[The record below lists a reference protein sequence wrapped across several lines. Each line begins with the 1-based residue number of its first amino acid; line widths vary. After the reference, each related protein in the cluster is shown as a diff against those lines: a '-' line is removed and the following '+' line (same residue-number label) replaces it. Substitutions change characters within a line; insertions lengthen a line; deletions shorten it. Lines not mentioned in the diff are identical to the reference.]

1 MSRWRVTLAMALTVA
16 VLATG
21 TPGSA
26 NAALDQH
33 ITAGQA
39 AAALDPVAALK
50 RQFVKRHGVR
60 ITVYTA
66 STAIDSDARKPTK
79 ESAGVVEFGKGG
91 VMATDLAYPDAA
103 TPGTHY
109 LHTRKR
115 FYEQLSDPAQRPPKK
130 KWILIDWRPDFL
142 IELGHIR
149 VTDPVT
155 LKAVLSTTARTQPGP
170 VYDGT
175 RTTLYEGM
183 ITFAQLRK
191 AYPKMSIGFG
201 SKPEDYP
208 DWTVSWKLWI
218 GQDQLVRR
226 AWSAWREPNDIK
238 DENFPDEYISAVVDT
253 RLSRWGTKLHI
264 SLPPANQVITAKEYR
279 KWREAHP

>member
-1 MSRWRVTLAMALTVA
+1 MSRWRVALAMPLTVA

-21 TPGSA
+21 TPSSA

-33 ITAGQA
+33 ITADQA
-39 AAALDPVAALK
+39 AVPLDPIAALK

-66 STAIDSDARKPTK
+66 STAIASDGRKPTK

-91 VMATDLAYPDAA
+91 VMATDLTYPS
-103 TPGTHY
+103 PGSRY
-109 LHTRKR
+109 VQTRKR
-115 FYEQLSDPAQRPPKK
+115 FYEQLSDPAKRPPKK
-130 KWILIDWRPDFL
+130 KWILIGLQPPFL
-142 IELGHIR
+142 IEVGHIR

-175 RTTLYEGM
+175 RTTLYEGV

-191 AYPKMSIGFG
+191 AYPKMRIGFH
-201 SKPEDYP
+201 SYPEDYP

-226 AWSAWREPNDIK
+226 AWSAWREPNDIRDK
-238 DENFPDEYISAVVDT
+238 SFPDEYISAVVDT
-253 RLSRWGTKLHI
+253 RLSRWGMKLHI
-264 SLPPANQVITAKEYR
+264 GLPPADQVITAKEYT